1 MIVSDAVLTA
11 LLAWN
16 RAETRRWHTWFA
28 AQPATLLDLPFG
40 EGRIATIRGLVHH
53 TFVVDLRYAQRLA
66 GLPVTAYESLDEHD
80 LDGLFALAERAQV
93 LLAGWLERATPAELD
108 HEHTFQSLSAGT
120 RTASARK
127 IVIHAC
133 THHIRHWAQIATALR
148 SQGHRSDWPHDF
160 LMSDALR

>member
-1 MIVSDAVLTA
+1 MTLGDPVLSA

-16 RAETRRWHTWFA
+16 RAETRRWHTWFSA
-28 AQPATLLDLPFG
+28 RPAMLLDLPFG
-40 EGRIATIRGLVHH
+40 EGRIATIRGLIHH

-80 LDGLFALAERAQV
+80 LDGLFALAERAHG
-93 LLAGWLERATPAELD
+93 LLAGWLEHATPAELD
-108 HEHTFQSLSAGT
+108 REHTFQTLSAGT
-120 RTASARK
+120 LTASARK

-133 THHIRHWAQIATALR
+133 THHVRHWAQIASALR

>member
-1 MIVSDAVLTA
+1 MGEPTLSA

-16 RAETRRWHTWFA
+16 RTETRRWHAWFA
-28 AQPATLLDLPFG
+28 AHPATVLDLPFG
-40 EGRIATIRGLVHH
+40 EGRIATIRGLIHH

-66 GLPVTAYESLDEHD
+66 GQPVTAYEAIDEHH
-80 LDGLFALAERAQV
+80 LDGLFALAERAHT
-93 LLAGWLERATPAELD
+93 LLAGWLEQATTAELD
-108 HEHTFQSLSAGT
+108 REHTFPTLSAGT

-133 THHIRHWAQIATALR
+133 THHVRHWAQIATVLR
-148 SQGHRSDWPHDF
+148 SHGHPSDWPHDF